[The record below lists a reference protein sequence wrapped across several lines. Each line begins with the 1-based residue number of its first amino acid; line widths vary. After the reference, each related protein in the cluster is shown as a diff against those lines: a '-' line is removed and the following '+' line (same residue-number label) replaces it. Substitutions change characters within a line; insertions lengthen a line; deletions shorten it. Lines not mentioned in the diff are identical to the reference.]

1 MALTGIVNLAERL
14 LNQSQ
19 SQPQTEQNAPQT
31 TPNIS
36 PFIAPI
42 VSPENS
48 VLANTLA
55 APITDAFTSFAQTP
69 AADST
74 AQAAGLFR
82 VANSPPFTAAANTLL
97 GDGSAAATANSV
109 AAVPATEQTTAPATQ
124 PAAATVGATNGTAAV
139 LQAVSSSPA
148 QTAAAVG
155 ATLPAVPPPL
165 PSVAQAATTNSERQA
180 LNNLLAAEGL
190 STANITQ
197 VDNVAQSLN
206 DYDPTDY
213 AALVNQL
220 RIDRPPSIT

>member
-19 SQPQTEQNAPQT
+19 SQPQTEQNTPQVA
-31 TPNIS
+31 PNIL
-36 PFIAPI
+36 PVVPPIA
-42 VSPENS
+42 SPENS
-48 VLANTLA
+48 ALANTLA
-55 APITDAFTSFAQTP
+55 APVTDAFTSSAQTP

-82 VANSPPFTAAANTLL
+82 VATASPFTAAANVLFV
-97 GDGSAAATANSV
+97 DASVTAGNS
-109 AAVPATEQTTAPATQ
+109 ATQ
-124 PAAATVGATNGTAAV
+124 DST
-139 LQAVSSSPA
+139 
-148 QTAAAVG
+148 TAAASVG

-213 AALVNQL
+213 ATLVNEL
-220 RIDRPPSIT
+220 RIDRPRSIT

>member
-19 SQPQTEQNAPQT
+19 SQPQTEQN
-31 TPNIS
+31 TPHLAVNIS
-36 PFIAPI
+36 PNVSQNI
-42 VSPENS
+42 SPENS
-48 VLANTLA
+48 GPANTLA
-55 APITDAFTSFAQTP
+55 APVTDAFTSSAQTP
-69 AADST
+69 AADAS
-74 AQAAGLFR
+74 AQAAGLFS
-82 VANSPPFTAAANTLL
+82 VANSSPFTAAANVLL
-97 GDGSAAATANSV
+97 GDTSATAAGNSA
-109 AAVPATEQTTAPATQ
+109 AAVPATEQATP
-124 PAAATVGATNGTAAV
+124 PAAATI
-139 LQAVSSSPA
+139 
-148 QTAAAVG
+148 G

-213 AALVNQL
+213 ATLVNEL
-220 RIDRPPSIT
+220 RIDRPRSIT